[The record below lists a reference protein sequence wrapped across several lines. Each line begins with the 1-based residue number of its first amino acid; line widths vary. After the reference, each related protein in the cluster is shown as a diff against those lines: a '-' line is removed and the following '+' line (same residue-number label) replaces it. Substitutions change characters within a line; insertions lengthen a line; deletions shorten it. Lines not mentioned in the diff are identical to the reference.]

1 MPTGCAGDVRVC
13 LLLTMLAA
21 RGMRRRSD
29 CLRARADDLSVYL
42 RDHTL
47 GVAAALTIAMAAAS
61 LAVWL
66 ALATDE

>member
-29 CLRARADDLSVYL
+29 CLRVCLCLGLGRAVGAQRGHQRASGEALLGGGRAR
-42 RDHTL
+42 
-47 GVAAALTIAMAAAS
+47 
-61 LAVWL
+61 
-66 ALATDE
+66 EE